1 LRRRR
6 AHARA
11 CSARGAPLLAAARVA
26 SARDVRAGALGRGG
40 APPAFFVRDTS
51 GACYTERVRGFELTL
66 PEQGVRPLLV
76 EVPHAGLQLPESVRS
91 ELVAPE
97 DAMRRDADIYVDA
110 LYANAPSLGASLLVA
125 NVSRYVVDLNRAQD
139 DVDAGTVSGH
149 PSAGNAQPRGVVWR
163 STTDGRPILSR
174 PLTYAQLLA
183 RLNQYYAPYHAAL
196 RNTLDALRARFGY
209 VILLA
214 GHSMPSMGR
223 SMHTDPGARRADI
236 VPGTCGRTSADRRLI
251 ELVDVHFRSAGLS
264 VRHDDPYR
272 GGFTTSHYGRPREH
286 CHAIQIELNR
296 ALYVD
301 EQTTKIKEPEF
312 RALQRLLDQL
322 LEKLGSFEL
331 R

>member
-1 LRRRR
+1 
-6 AHARA
+6 
-11 CSARGAPLLAAARVA
+11 
-26 SARDVRAGALGRGG
+26 VRAGGGRVLGRARRGTCNLS
-40 APPAFFVRDTS
+40 VRDAS
-51 GACYTERVRGFELTL
+51 GACYTERVSGFELTL
-66 PEQGVRPLLV
+66 PEHGVRPLLV

-97 DAMRRDADIYVDA
+97 DAMRRDADIHVDR
-110 LYANAPSLGASLLVA
+110 LYANAPTLGAALLVA

-149 PSAGNAQPRGVVWR
+149 PSANGAQPRGVVWR

-174 PLTYAQLLA
+174 PLSYSQLLA
-183 RLNQYYAPYHAAL
+183 RLSHYYVPYHAAL

-214 GHSMPSMGR
+214 GHSMPSTGR
-223 SMHTDPGARRADI
+223 SMHTDPGARRADV
-236 VPGTCGRTSADRRLI
+236 VPGTCGRTTADRRLI
-251 ELVDVHFRSAGLS
+251 ELVDTHFRSAGLS

-272 GGFTTSHYGRPREH
+272 GGYTTSHYGRPRDN

-301 EQTTKIKEPEF
+301 EQSTKIKEPEF
-312 RALQRLLDQL
+312 LRLQQLLDQL
-322 LEKLGSFEL
+322 VEKLGTFAL
-331 R
+331 K